1 MSESKKTSTCKKVAF
16 LDFRPVELK
25 LCKEWMIIY
34 YIKNPQTNLLE
45 RKRVRV
51 PMVQGKTERLKY
63 AKKLVLEINKK
74 LDEGWSPYL
83 DTSNEKYKIFDDA
96 IKLFV
101 KEMEKENKDNIKRVD
116 TLRTYN
122 SFIKMIKNIATKRIL
137 SCNLFLTSKKS
148 LFLNIWTGFIW
159 SVKTALILITI
170 LG

>member
-1 MSESKKTSTCKKVAF
+1 
-16 LDFRPVELK
+16 
-25 LCKEWMIIY
+25 
-34 YIKNPQTNLLE
+34 
-45 RKRVRV
+45 
-51 PMVQGKTERLKY
+51 MVQGKTERLKY